1 MIQIQSCT
9 FVVKFT
15 QHYSVAAL
23 LDSFN
28 GSFIDSRGARPDY
41 GGEDSDE
48 SEGAVERLRKDVH
61 GLGVTVRRLE
71 GKIGAG
77 PYYSNSFFEP
87 SP

>member
-15 QHYSVAAL
+15 QHHSVAAL

-28 GSFIDSRGARPDY
+28 GSFKDSRGARPDY
-41 GGEDSDE
+41 GGEDSDD
-48 SEGAVERLRKDVH
+48 SEGAVERLRKDLH

-71 GKIGAG
+71 GKIGAR
-77 PYYSNSFFEP
+77 PYYSNSISEP